1 MARCA
6 MEGRYMEQRINAEER
21 YFAPRPVVEEGALTR
36 LLMEVE
42 KPTRYMGGEWNMVK
56 KEEENFRFALC
67 FPDVYEIGMSHMGSR
82 ILYHVLNEMEGVA
95 CERCF
100 CPWSDME
107 ALLRREGM
115 PLFSLENRLP
125 LGSFDIVGFSL
136 LYEMCYTNILTMLEL
151 SRIPFLAKERGED
164 MPLILAGGP
173 CAVNPEPLAE
183 IVDAVIVGDGE
194 EAEPEIVEAVRAS
207 KAAGESKHQL
217 LLRLSAIDGVYIP
230 SFYEANYTP
239 EGKFAGLAKLE
250 PAAPDTVRRRILKD
264 LEHAPYMGR
273 QLVPAMQIVHD
284 RVAVEVMR
292 GCTRGCRFCQAGYI
306 YRPVRERSKETLLRQ
321 AEELIACTGY
331 DEVSLL
337 SLSTGDYSQL
347 HALLPEVMDRMEKK
361 RVSVALP
368 SLRID
373 SLLKGELSKMQS
385 VRKAGL
391 TFAPEAGTQRMR
403 DVINKNVTE
412 EDLLRACAD
421 AFTAGWTGV
430 KLYFMIGLPTETD
443 EDVLGIIDLARKVS
457 KLFYSL
463 PKEQRGKALRV
474 TVSVSTFVPKPH
486 TAFEWC
492 PQDPPEEVMRKQKLL
507 QGAIRS
513 VRGGELHYHPSFLS
527 ELEAA
532 FSRGDRRLNGVLLRA
547 HEKGCL
553 FDSWSEHF
561 KPQAWREAFEEEG
574 LTVEEYAQRFRELEE
589 PLPWDH
595 VDVVV
600 TKSFLQR
607 EYKKAMEAMTT
618 PDCRQGC
625 NGCFGRAYADYCG
638 TK

>member
-1 MARCA
+1 
-6 MEGRYMEQRINAEER
+6 
-21 YFAPRPVVEEGALTR
+21 
-36 LLMEVE
+36 MEVE
-42 KPTRYMGGEWNMVK
+42 KPARYMGGEWNMVK
-56 KEEENFRFALC
+56 KEGENFRFALC

-95 CERCF
+95 CERCY

-207 KAAGESKHQL
+207 KAAGESKRQL

-547 HEKGCL
+547 HEKGCR

>member
-6 MEGRYMEQRINAEER
+6 MEGRYMEQRINAEDR

-42 KPTRYMGGEWNMVK
+42 KPARYMGGEWNMVK
-56 KEEENFRFALC
+56 KEGENFRFALC

-194 EAEPEIVEAVRAS
+194 EAEPEIVEAVRAF
-207 KAAGESKHQL
+207 KAAGESKRQL
-217 LLRLSAIDGVYIP
+217 LLRLSAIEGVYIP

-547 HEKGCL
+547 HEKGCR

>member
-6 MEGRYMEQRINAEER
+6 MEGRYMEQRINAEDR

-42 KPTRYMGGEWNMVK
+42 KPARYMGGEWNMVK
-56 KEEENFRFALC
+56 KEGENFRFALC

-107 ALLRREGM
+107 ARLRREGM

-207 KAAGESKHQL
+207 KAAGESKRQL
-217 LLRLSAIDGVYIP
+217 LLRLSAIEGVYIP

-547 HEKGCL
+547 HEKGCR

-607 EYKKAMEAMTT
+607 EYKKAMEAMIT

>member
-6 MEGRYMEQRINAEER
+6 MEGRYMEQRINAEDR

-42 KPTRYMGGEWNMVK
+42 KPARYMGGEWNMVK
-56 KEEENFRFALC
+56 KEGENFRFALC

-82 ILYHVLNEMEGVA
+82 ILYHVLNEMEGVV

-207 KAAGESKHQL
+207 KAAGESKRQL

-547 HEKGCL
+547 HEKGCR

-574 LTVEEYAQRFRELEE
+574 LPVEEYARRFRELEE

>member
-6 MEGRYMEQRINAEER
+6 MEGRYMEQRINAEDR

-42 KPTRYMGGEWNMVK
+42 KPARYMGGEWNMVK
-56 KEEENFRFALC
+56 KEGENFRFALC

-151 SRIPFLAKERGED
+151 SHIPFLAKERGED

-207 KAAGESKHQL
+207 KAAGESKRQL
-217 LLRLSAIDGVYIP
+217 LLRLSAIEGVYIP

-239 EGKFAGLAKLE
+239 EGKFAGIEKLE

-547 HEKGCL
+547 HEKGCR

-607 EYKKAMEAMTT
+607 EYKKAMEAMIT

>member
-6 MEGRYMEQRINAEER
+6 MEGRYMEQRVNAEDR

-42 KPTRYMGGEWNMVK
+42 KPARYMGGEWNMVK
-56 KEEENFRFALC
+56 KEGENFRFALC

-115 PLFSLENRLP
+115 PLFSLENRMP

-164 MPLILAGGP
+164 MPLILVGGP

-207 KAAGESKHQL
+207 KVAGESKRQL
-217 LLRLSAIDGVYIP
+217 LLRLSAIEGVYIP

-547 HEKGCL
+547 HEKGCR

-607 EYKKAMEAMTT
+607 EYKKAMEAMIT

>member
-6 MEGRYMEQRINAEER
+6 MEGRYMEQRINAEDR

-36 LLMEVE
+36 FLMEVE
-42 KPTRYMGGEWNMVK
+42 KPARYMGGEWNMVK
-56 KEEENFRFALC
+56 KEGENFRFALC

-207 KAAGESKHQL
+207 KAAGESKRQL
-217 LLRLSAIDGVYIP
+217 LLRLSAIEGVYIP

-547 HEKGCL
+547 HEKGCR

>member
-6 MEGRYMEQRINAEER
+6 MEGRYMEQRINAEDR

-42 KPTRYMGGEWNMVK
+42 KPARYMGGEWNMVK
-56 KEEENFRFALC
+56 KEVENFRFALC

-207 KAAGESKHQL
+207 KAAGESKRQL
-217 LLRLSAIDGVYIP
+217 LLRLSAIEGVYIP

-547 HEKGCL
+547 HEKGCR

>member
-6 MEGRYMEQRINAEER
+6 MEGRYMEQRINAEDR

-42 KPTRYMGGEWNMVK
+42 KPARYMGGEWNMVK
-56 KEEENFRFALC
+56 KEGENFRFALC

-115 PLFSLENRLP
+115 PLFSLENRMP

-207 KAAGESKHQL
+207 KAAGESKRQL
-217 LLRLSAIDGVYIP
+217 LLRLSAIEGVYIP

-250 PAAPDTVRRRILKD
+250 SAAPDTVRRRILKD

-547 HEKGCL
+547 HEKGCR

-607 EYKKAMEAMTT
+607 EYKKAMEAMIT

>member
-6 MEGRYMEQRINAEER
+6 MEGRYMEQRINAEDR

-42 KPTRYMGGEWNMVK
+42 KPARYMGGEWNMVK
-56 KEEENFRFALC
+56 KEGENFRFALC

-164 MPLILAGGP
+164 MPLILVGGP

-207 KAAGESKHQL
+207 KAAGESKRQL
-217 LLRLSAIDGVYIP
+217 LLRLSAIEGVYIP

-250 PAAPDTVRRRILKD
+250 TAAPDTVRRRILKD

-547 HEKGCL
+547 HEKGCR

-607 EYKKAMEAMTT
+607 EYKKAMEAMIT

>member
-1 MARCA
+1 M
-6 MEGRYMEQRINAEER
+6 
-21 YFAPRPVVEEGALTR
+21 
-36 LLMEVE
+36 
-42 KPTRYMGGEWNMVK
+42 
-56 KEEENFRFALC
+56 
-67 FPDVYEIGMSHMGSR
+67 
-82 ILYHVLNEMEGVA
+82 
-95 CERCF
+95 
-100 CPWSDME
+100 
-107 ALLRREGM
+107 
-115 PLFSLENRLP
+115 
-125 LGSFDIVGFSL
+125 
-136 LYEMCYTNILTMLEL
+136 
-151 SRIPFLAKERGED
+151 
-164 MPLILAGGP
+164 
-173 CAVNPEPLAE
+173 
-183 IVDAVIVGDGE
+183 
-194 EAEPEIVEAVRAS
+194 
-207 KAAGESKHQL
+207 
-217 LLRLSAIDGVYIP
+217 
-230 SFYEANYTP
+230 
-239 EGKFAGLAKLE
+239 
-250 PAAPDTVRRRILKD
+250 
-264 LEHAPYMGR
+264 
-273 QLVPAMQIVHD
+273 
-284 RVAVEVMR
+284 
-292 GCTRGCRFCQAGYI
+292 
-306 YRPVRERSKETLLRQ
+306 
-321 AEELIACTGY
+321 
-331 DEVSLL
+331 
-337 SLSTGDYSQL
+337 
-347 HALLPEVMDRMEKK
+347 
-361 RVSVALP
+361 SVALP

-547 HEKGCL
+547 HEKGCR

-607 EYKKAMEAMTT
+607 EYKK
-618 PDCRQGC
+618 PWRQ
-625 NGCFGRAYADYCG
+625 
-638 TK
+638 

>member
-6 MEGRYMEQRINAEER
+6 MEGRYMEQRINDEDR

-42 KPTRYMGGEWNMVK
+42 KPARYMGGEWNMVK
-56 KEEENFRFALC
+56 KEGENFRFALC

-207 KAAGESKHQL
+207 KAAGESKRQL
-217 LLRLSAIDGVYIP
+217 LLRLSAIEGVYIP

-547 HEKGCL
+547 HEKGCR

>member
-6 MEGRYMEQRINAEER
+6 MEGRYMEQRINAEDR

-42 KPTRYMGGEWNMVK
+42 KPARYMGGEWNMVK
-56 KEEENFRFALC
+56 KEGENFRFALC

-183 IVDAVIVGDGE
+183 IVDAMIVGDGE

-207 KAAGESKHQL
+207 KAAGESKRQL
-217 LLRLSAIDGVYIP
+217 LLRLSAIEGVYIP

-547 HEKGCL
+547 HEKGCR

>member
-6 MEGRYMEQRINAEER
+6 MEGRYMEQRINAEDR

-42 KPTRYMGGEWNMVK
+42 KPARYMGGEWNMVK
-56 KEEENFRFALC
+56 KEGENFRFALC

-207 KAAGESKHQL
+207 KAAGESKRQL
-217 LLRLSAIDGVYIP
+217 LLRLSAIEGVYIP

-239 EGKFAGLAKLE
+239 EGKFVGLAKLE
-250 PAAPDTVRRRILKD
+250 SAAPDTVRRRILKD

-547 HEKGCL
+547 HEKGCR

>member
-6 MEGRYMEQRINAEER
+6 MEGRYMEQRINAEDR

-42 KPTRYMGGEWNMVK
+42 KPARYMGGEWNMVK
-56 KEEENFRFALC
+56 KEGENFRFALC

-82 ILYHVLNEMEGVA
+82 ILYHVLNEMESVA

-151 SRIPFLAKERGED
+151 SRIPFLAKERGRD

-207 KAAGESKHQL
+207 KAAGESKRQL
-217 LLRLSAIDGVYIP
+217 LLRLSAIEGVYIP

-547 HEKGCL
+547 HEKGCR

>member
-6 MEGRYMEQRINAEER
+6 MEGRYMEQRINAEDR

-42 KPTRYMGGEWNMVK
+42 KPARYMGGEWNMVK
-56 KEEENFRFALC
+56 KEVENFRFALC

-115 PLFSLENRLP
+115 PLFSLENRMP

-207 KAAGESKHQL
+207 KAAGESKRQL
-217 LLRLSAIDGVYIP
+217 LLRLSAIEGVYIP

-239 EGKFAGLAKLE
+239 EGKFAGLEKLE

-547 HEKGCL
+547 HEKGCR

>member
-6 MEGRYMEQRINAEER
+6 MERRYMEQRINAEDR

-42 KPTRYMGGEWNMVK
+42 KPARYMGGEWNMVK
-56 KEEENFRFALC
+56 KEVENFRFALC

-207 KAAGESKHQL
+207 KAAGESKRQL

-547 HEKGCL
+547 HEKGCR

-595 VDVVV
+595 VDMVV

>member
-6 MEGRYMEQRINAEER
+6 MEGRYMEQRINAEDR

-42 KPTRYMGGEWNMVK
+42 KPARYMGGEWNMVK
-56 KEEENFRFALC
+56 KEGENFRFALC

-207 KAAGESKHQL
+207 KAAGESKRQL
-217 LLRLSAIDGVYIP
+217 LLRLSAIEGVYIP

-250 PAAPDTVRRRILKD
+250 SAAPDTVRRRILKD

-547 HEKGCL
+547 HEKGCR

-607 EYKKAMEAMTT
+607 EYKKAMEAMIT

>member
-6 MEGRYMEQRINAEER
+6 MEGRYMEQRINAEDR

-42 KPTRYMGGEWNMVK
+42 KPARYMGGEWNMVK
-56 KEEENFRFALC
+56 KEGENFRFALC

-115 PLFSLENRLP
+115 PLFSLENRMP

-207 KAAGESKHQL
+207 KAAGESKRQL
-217 LLRLSAIDGVYIP
+217 LLRLSAIEGVYIP

-547 HEKGCL
+547 HEKGCR

-607 EYKKAMEAMTT
+607 EYKKAMEAMIT

>member
-6 MEGRYMEQRINAEER
+6 MEERYMEQRINAEDR

-42 KPTRYMGGEWNMVK
+42 KPARYMGGEWNMVK
-56 KEEENFRFALC
+56 KEGENFRFALC

-107 ALLRREGM
+107 ARLRREGM

-207 KAAGESKHQL
+207 KAAGESKRQL
-217 LLRLSAIDGVYIP
+217 LLRLSAIEGVYIP

-547 HEKGCL
+547 HEKGCR

-595 VDVVV
+595 VDQVLFTAGV
-600 TKSFLQR
+600 
-607 EYKKAMEAMTT
+607 
-618 PDCRQGC
+618 
-625 NGCFGRAYADYCG
+625 
-638 TK
+638 

>member
-6 MEGRYMEQRINAEER
+6 MEGRYMEQRINAEDR

-42 KPTRYMGGEWNMVK
+42 KPARYMGGEWNMVK
-56 KEEENFRFALC
+56 KEGKNFRFALC

-207 KAAGESKHQL
+207 KAAGESKRQL
-217 LLRLSAIDGVYIP
+217 LLRLSAIEGVYIP

-250 PAAPDTVRRRILKD
+250 PAAPDTVRRMILKD

-547 HEKGCL
+547 HEKGCR

>member
-6 MEGRYMEQRINAEER
+6 MEGRYMEQRINAEDR

-42 KPTRYMGGEWNMVK
+42 KPARYMGGEWNMVK
-56 KEEENFRFALC
+56 KEGENFRFALC

-151 SRIPFLAKERGED
+151 SHIPFLAKERGED

-207 KAAGESKHQL
+207 KAAGESKRQL
-217 LLRLSAIDGVYIP
+217 LLRLSAIEGVYIP

-239 EGKFAGLAKLE
+239 EGKFAGLEKLE

-547 HEKGCL
+547 HEKGCR

>member
-6 MEGRYMEQRINAEER
+6 MEGRYMEQRINAEDR

-42 KPTRYMGGEWNMVK
+42 KPARYMGGEWNMVK
-56 KEEENFRFALC
+56 KEGENFRFALC

-173 CAVNPEPLAE
+173 CAVNSEPLAE

-207 KAAGESKHQL
+207 KAAGESKRQL
-217 LLRLSAIDGVYIP
+217 LLRLSAIEGVYIP

-239 EGKFAGLAKLE
+239 EGKFASLAKLE

-547 HEKGCL
+547 HEKGCR

>member
-6 MEGRYMEQRINAEER
+6 MEGRYMEQRINAEDR

-42 KPTRYMGGEWNMVK
+42 KPARYMGGEWNMVK
-56 KEEENFRFALC
+56 KEGENFRFALC

-164 MPLILAGGP
+164 MPLILVGGP

-207 KAAGESKHQL
+207 KAAGESKRQL
-217 LLRLSAIDGVYIP
+217 LLRLSAIEGVYIP

-507 QGAIRS
+507 QGAMRS

-547 HEKGCL
+547 HEKGCR

>member
-6 MEGRYMEQRINAEER
+6 MEERYMEQRINAEDR

-42 KPTRYMGGEWNMVK
+42 KPARYMGGEWNMVK
-56 KEEENFRFALC
+56 KEGENFRFALC

-107 ALLRREGM
+107 ARLRREGM

-136 LYEMCYTNILTMLEL
+136 LYEMCYNNILTMLEL

-173 CAVNPEPLAE
+173 CAVTPEPLAE

-207 KAAGESKHQL
+207 KAAGESKRQL
-217 LLRLSAIDGVYIP
+217 LLRLSAIEGVYIP

-547 HEKGCL
+547 HEKGCR

-607 EYKKAMEAMTT
+607 EYKKAMEAMIT

>member
-6 MEGRYMEQRINAEER
+6 MEGRYMEQRINAEDR

-42 KPTRYMGGEWNMVK
+42 KPARYMGGEWNMVK
-56 KEEENFRFALC
+56 KEVENFRFALC

-207 KAAGESKHQL
+207 KAAGESKRQL
-217 LLRLSAIDGVYIP
+217 LLRLSAIEGVYIP

-443 EDVLGIIDLARKVS
+443 EDVLGIIDLAWKVS

-547 HEKGCL
+547 HEKGCR

>member
-6 MEGRYMEQRINAEER
+6 MERRYMEQRINAEDR

-42 KPTRYMGGEWNMVK
+42 KPARYMGGEWNMVK
-56 KEEENFRFALC
+56 KEVENFRFALC

-207 KAAGESKHQL
+207 KAAGESKRQL

-547 HEKGCL
+547 HEKGCR

>member
-6 MEGRYMEQRINAEER
+6 MEGRYMEQRINAEDR

-42 KPTRYMGGEWNMVK
+42 KPARYMGGEWNMVK

-207 KAAGESKHQL
+207 KAAGESKRQL

-547 HEKGCL
+547 HEKGCR

>member
-6 MEGRYMEQRINAEER
+6 MEGRYMEQRINAEDR

-42 KPTRYMGGEWNMVK
+42 KPARYMGGEWNMVK
-56 KEEENFRFALC
+56 KEGENFRFALC

-136 LYEMCYTNILTMLEL
+136 LYERCYTNILTMLEL

-207 KAAGESKHQL
+207 KAAGESKRQL

-547 HEKGCL
+547 HEKGCR

>member
-6 MEGRYMEQRINAEER
+6 MEGRYMEQRINAEDR

-42 KPTRYMGGEWNMVK
+42 KPARYMGGEWNMVK
-56 KEEENFRFALC
+56 KEGENFRFALC

-207 KAAGESKHQL
+207 KAAGESKRQL
-217 LLRLSAIDGVYIP
+217 LLRLSAIEGVYIP

-547 HEKGCL
+547 HEKGCR

-574 LTVEEYAQRFRELEE
+574 LTVEEYAHCFRELEE

>member
-6 MEGRYMEQRINAEER
+6 MEGRYMEQRINAEDR

-42 KPTRYMGGEWNMVK
+42 KPARYMGGEWNMVK
-56 KEEENFRFALC
+56 KEGENFRFALC

-115 PLFSLENRLP
+115 PLFSLENRMP

-207 KAAGESKHQL
+207 KAAGESKRQL
-217 LLRLSAIDGVYIP
+217 LLRLSAIEGVYIP

-250 PAAPDTVRRRILKD
+250 SAAPDTVRRRILKD

-547 HEKGCL
+547 HEKGCR

>member
-6 MEGRYMEQRINAEER
+6 MEERYMEQRINAEDR

-42 KPTRYMGGEWNMVK
+42 KPARYMGGEWNMVK
-56 KEEENFRFALC
+56 KEGENFRFALC

-107 ALLRREGM
+107 ARLRREGM

-207 KAAGESKHQL
+207 KAAGESKRQL
-217 LLRLSAIDGVYIP
+217 LLRLSAIEGVYIP

-547 HEKGCL
+547 HEKGCR

-607 EYKKAMEAMTT
+607 EYKKAMEAMIT